1 MKKLFLIV
9 VCLGGSGFSQIY
21 SYTPTQL
28 LCDLVNSGAMVSN
41 VTIKSA

>member
-1 MKKLFLIV
+1 MKRLFLLV

-21 SYTPTQL
+21 TYSPTQL
-28 LCDLVNSGAMVSN
+28 LCDLVNSGAIVSN